1 MRLDLPGVQ
10 RMARP
15 RLQVLAKRRGGACVG
30 AGPTAQRLFRP
41 ALERRPGPEVT
52 RAFA

>member
-15 RLQVLAKRRGGACVG
+15 RLQVLAKRRAEKLMHQHMDDVNSSLR
-30 AGPTAQRLFRP
+30 RLY
-41 ALERRPGPEVT
+41 PGIGSDVMDWE
-52 RAFA
+52 